1 MDITLFNTLSRTK
14 ELFKPLKKGAVSM
27 YTCGLTVYDTGHIGN
42 FRSFLLSDLL
52 RRMFEYNGYTVDQVI
67 NVTDVDDKTIKR
79 SRAEGVKLADLT
91 GKYEKLFLFGMNA
104 MNNKLPTHLIRATDS
119 ITDMIALTQTLL
131 DKGAAYV
138 AEDGVYMKISAVKD
152 YGALAHLDL
161 SAVSKERVANDEYD
175 KENVRDFALWKFH
188 TSEDGDVAWDAPFGR
203 GRPGWHI
210 ECSAMAMKLL
220 GPTLDVHTGGQDL
233 IFPHHTNEIAQSETA
248 TGEPFVRYWVHGAFM
263 NVSDEKMAKS
273 KGNFV
278 KLETLIDEG
287 ISPLAY
293 RYWLMTAHYR
303 SPVNFSLETVRAA
316 QSALIRLMASVASL
330 PNGGTVNADY
340 QNRFHGFVN
349 DDLDMPKAIAL
360 VWELL
365 KDPKVMP
372 ADKRAT
378 MLDFD
383 RVFGLGLD
391 KAPQVADDTP
401 IPAEVQALAEAREE
415 ARKAKDWKKADAL
428 RAEIDAR
435 GYEIDDTP
443 EGPRIISK

>member
-1 MDITLFNTLSRTK
+1 MDIKLYNTLSRSVET
-14 ELFKPLKKGAVSM
+14 FTPLKKGAVSM

-52 RRMFEYNGYTVDQVI
+52 RRVFEYNGYAVDQVI

-79 SRAEGVKLADLT
+79 SHAEGKSLSELT
-91 GKYEKLFLFGMNA
+91 GVYEKLWLLGMQS
-104 MNNKLPTHLIRATDS
+104 MNNLLPTHIIRATDS
-119 ITDMIALTQTLL
+119 IADMITLIQKLL
-131 DKGAAYV
+131 DKGAAYR
-138 AEDGVYMKISAVKD
+138 ADDGVYMKVSDVRD
-152 YGALAHLDL
+152 YGALARLDA

-188 TSEDGDVAWDAPFGR
+188 TPDDGDVAWDAPFGR

-210 ECSAMAMKLL
+210 ECSAMSMKLL
-220 GPTLDVHTGGQDL
+220 GPTIDVHTGGQDL

-248 TGEPFVRYWVHGAFM
+248 TGRQFVRYWVHGAFM
-263 NVSDEKMAKS
+263 NVADEKMAKS

-278 KLETLIDEG
+278 KLETLVDEG
-287 ISPLAY
+287 VSPLAY

-303 SPVNFSLETVRAA
+303 SPVNFTLESVRAA
-316 QSALIRLMASVASL
+316 QNALIKLMAAVANL
-330 PNGGTVNADY
+330 PDGGTVDASY
-340 QNRFHGFVN
+340 KEKFTGFIN

-360 VWELL
+360 AWELL
-365 KDPKVMP
+365 KDSGVSP

-378 MLDFD
+378 LLDFD
-383 RVFGLGLD
+383 RVLGLGLAA
-391 KAPQVADDTP
+391 APRVKDEPVPTE
-401 IPAEVQALAEAREE
+401 IHALVEARED

-443 EGPRIISK
+443 EGPRVVAK